1 MKRYDF
7 FFTSSEC
14 LLDKEI
20 FAKLSLVIRKKNI
33 DDFDFRFFGLDL
45 GSKNCFLN
53 FQHGIASSIG
63 EQPVKGLLNPAAGA
77 RMSVAEALSNLVFAK
92 ISSLNVRIF
101 YF

>member
-1 MKRYDF
+1 MIF
-7 FFTSSEC
+7 F
-14 LLDKEI
+14 LLHQSGYWIRK
-20 FAKLSLVIRKKNI
+20 FLQNYRSLFIKKNI
-33 DDFDFRFFGLDL
+33 DDFDFRFFGLDS